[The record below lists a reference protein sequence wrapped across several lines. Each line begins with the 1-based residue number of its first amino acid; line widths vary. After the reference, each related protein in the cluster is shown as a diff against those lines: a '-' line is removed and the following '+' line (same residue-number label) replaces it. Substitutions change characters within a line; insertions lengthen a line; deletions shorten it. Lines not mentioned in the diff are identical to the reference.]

1 MDLRVIRSDLSR
13 EGCWGH
19 SMSAT
24 GAPLLTLVA
33 EPFPDLTEAEKKLL
47 RAVAAGDIADCSS
60 PNDAEND
67 PKYGDTW
74 GESRT
79 IRAEIIR
86 WLCVDREATKHVDAM
101 GIRIGA
107 AKIDGQLD
115 LQYVTVSV
123 PLVLWQC
130 TVQEGVVLN
139 GADTRLLAFIRSSL
153 GNLSGVALS
162 ADGVQVRGAVF
173 LRDGFQAKG
182 EVRLIGATIGGDLDC
197 TGGAFH
203 NASGIAWDAEGIH
216 VNGRVLL
223 HDGFE
228 AEGMVRLP
236 GATIGGDLDCT
247 GGAFRN
253 PGGFA
258 LFADG
263 VQVHSSVSLGDG
275 FQAEGEVHLLGA
287 TIGGD
292 LDCTGGAFRNPGGFA
307 LSADGIK
314 VHRGVFLRDGF
325 QAKGEVRLIGA
336 TMGTDLDCT
345 GAVLH
350 NPGGI
355 ALHAEGIHVNGRVF
369 LRDGFQ
375 AKGEV
380 RLLGVTIDGDLY
392 CTGAVLHNPG
402 GVALLADRARVSG
415 NAFLRDGFQAKGEVR
430 LIGATIGGDL
440 DCTGGVFHNPDGIA
454 LFADKAHMG
463 SYVFLRDGFR
473 ATGIVSLMDAN
484 AGPLVDDETSWPAP
498 GTLRVSGFV
507 YTTIAGGRANAK
519 ARLRWL
525 ERQLP
530 DSFSPQPY
538 QQLAKVL
545 RESGREGDAKQ
556 VLIAKERVRRKRGNL
571 GWAAWCWNLV
581 LGFSMAHGYKPQRLL
596 LGAMVFVLLGGWLF
610 GAGYQAGTIVRAK
623 KTEADVPY
631 PAFNRWMYSLDT
643 LLPIINFGLK
653 DYWRPLDSSPASA
666 ISQQSPL
673 ATFIGVP
680 FPRSFYPMITSRV
693 TSGEFLRAYHWIHIG
708 VGWLLITLGI
718 TGVTGLVRKD

>member
-292 LDCTGGAFRNPGGFA
+292 LDCTGG
-307 LSADGIK
+307 
-314 VHRGVFLRDGF
+314 
-325 QAKGEVRLIGA
+325 
-336 TMGTDLDCT
+336 
-345 GAVLH
+345 
-350 NPGGI
+350 
-355 ALHAEGIHVNGRVF
+355 
-369 LRDGFQ
+369 
-375 AKGEV
+375 
-380 RLLGVTIDGDLY
+380 
-392 CTGAVLHNPG
+392 
-402 GVALLADRARVSG
+402 
-415 NAFLRDGFQAKGEVR
+415 
-430 LIGATIGGDL
+430 
-440 DCTGGVFHNPDGIA
+440 VFHNPDGIA